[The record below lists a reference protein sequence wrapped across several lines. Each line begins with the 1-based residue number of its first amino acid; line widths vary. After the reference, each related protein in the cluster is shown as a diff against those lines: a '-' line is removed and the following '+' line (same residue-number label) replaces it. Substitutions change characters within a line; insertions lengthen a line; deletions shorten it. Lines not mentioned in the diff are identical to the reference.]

1 MWQFPH
7 FWSIAWIL
15 DDDYKLA
22 GFKMLPMN
30 GKDKKSALQILTFT
44 VLLLPMGFLPTF
56 EGYTGIVSGC
66 IALVG
71 GMVLSYYAFKLY
83 KSCDNKDAK
92 KLMFASFL
100 YLPVVQIAY
109 LIDKI

>member
-1 MWQFPH
+1 M
-7 FWSIAWIL
+7 
-15 DDDYKLA
+15 Y
-22 GFKMLPMN
+22 
-30 GKDKKSALQILTFT
+30 GKDKKSALQILAFT
-44 VLLLPMGFLPTF
+44 ILLAPIGFLPTL

-66 IALVG
+66 IALVAG
-71 GMVLSYYAFKLY
+71 IVLSYYAFRLY

-100 YLPVVQIAY
+100 YLPLVQIAY